1 MVRID
6 GKLRTVQR
14 AAWEFA
20 YGPLPVGTRLNSC
33 AGERA
38 CVRLEHL
45 SLSGR
50 SGAAGM
56 SRSRRRAK
64 RSGSLR
70 QVSAGVWELAVSEGP
85 THSGRQRRR
94 YLRVHGSR
102 ADAETALQQMV
113 VAVSRRDLG
122 DLRVGEL
129 VGRYL
134 EDRAGRGRDADG
146 GELDVMA
153 WRSIDVYVGRVLAVF
168 ATPGD
173 IARAVRDARTGD
185 AARDDVR
192 DALAVLRSA
201 YRWAVRQGWT
211 DENPAAEVSLR
222 DVW

>member
-1 MVRID
+1 MVRIH

-20 YGPLPVGTRLNSC
+20 YGPLPGGTRVNSC

-38 CVRLEHL
+38 CVRVEHL
-45 SLSGR
+45 SLSG
-50 SGAAGM
+50 AAAAM

-85 THSGRQRRR
+85 TQSGRPRRR

-102 ADAETALQQMV
+102 ADAEAALDQMV

-134 EDRAGRGRDADG
+134 EDRADRGPSGDG
-146 GELDVMA
+146 GDREVMA
-153 WRSIDVYVGRVLAVF
+153 WRRIDPYLGRVLAAF
-168 ATPGD
+168 AAPGD
-173 IARAVRDARTGD
+173 IARAVREMKTGD
-185 AARDDVR
+185 VARDEVR
-192 DALAVLRSA
+192 DGLAVLRSA
-201 YRWAVRQGWT
+201 YRWAIRQGWT
-211 DENPAAEVSLR
+211 HENPAAEVRLR